1 MKVIEHLNN
10 RKSTLFSF
18 EILPPLKSKSINS
31 IYESIEPLLEFDPKF
46 INVTY
51 HREEFVYKIKE
62 SGYLEKVSIKRRP
75 GNVGICAAIV
85 NKYKIDTVP
94 HLICGG
100 FTRQETENALIDL
113 QYLGIDNVLALR
125 GDAIKTEINFKPREG
140 GHSYAVD
147 LVKQINN
154 INKGVLLEEELKENL
169 PDFCVGVAGYPEKHI
184 ESPNLDTDIEYLKS
198 KIENGADYIVTQLF
212 YDNNKFFEFVKK
224 CKEAGI
230 NVPII
235 PGLKPIYTFNQLTVI
250 PRTFNIDIPKEL
262 TDLITSAKSNEEIK
276 QIGIEWAIKQS
287 KELIKFGVPCIHF
300 YTMGKSEAV
309 SQIAKSVY

>member
-1 MKVIEHLNN
+1 
-10 RKSTLFSF
+10 
-18 EILPPLKSKSINS
+18 
-31 IYESIEPLLEFDPKF
+31 
-46 INVTY
+46 
-51 HREEFVYKIKE
+51 
-62 SGYLEKVSIKRRP
+62 
-75 GNVGICAAIV
+75 
-85 NKYKIDTVP
+85 
-94 HLICGG
+94 
-100 FTRQETENALIDL
+100 
-113 QYLGIDNVLALR
+113 
-125 GDAIKTEINFKPREG
+125 
-140 GHSYAVD
+140 
-147 LVKQINN
+147 VKQINN

-198 KIENGADYIVTQLF
+198 KIKNGADYIVTQLF